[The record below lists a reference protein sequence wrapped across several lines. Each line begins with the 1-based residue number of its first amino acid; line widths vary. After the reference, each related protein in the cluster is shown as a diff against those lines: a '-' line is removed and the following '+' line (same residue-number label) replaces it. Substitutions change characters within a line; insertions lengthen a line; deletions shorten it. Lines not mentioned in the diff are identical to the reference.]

1 MAQVALAAAAL
12 GGVEDLGKAV
22 ARQRWLL
29 TPAAKAAT
37 AGRGRS
43 SVDVCVGIGGGG
55 SGGGGDG
62 SSGGGGHRR

>member
-29 TPAAKAAT
+29 TPAATVAT
-37 AGRGRS
+37 AARGRS
-43 SVDVCVGIGGGG
+43 SVDVCIGIGSGGRGGGG
-55 SGGGGDG
+55 HG